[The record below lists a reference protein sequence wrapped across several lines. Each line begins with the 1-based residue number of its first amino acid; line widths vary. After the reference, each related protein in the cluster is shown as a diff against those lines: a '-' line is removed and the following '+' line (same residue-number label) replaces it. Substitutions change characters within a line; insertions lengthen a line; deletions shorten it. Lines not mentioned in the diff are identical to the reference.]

1 MTKEGECFTMRI
13 QSIQEVNNMATMTL
27 RINDQDGE
35 LIKKYIQMHG
45 LTISEFARQAMLEKI
60 EDEYDLQ
67 VLRQAMA
74 EDDGVRISHEELMK
88 EFGL

>member
-1 MTKEGECFTMRI
+1 MTKEWECFTMRI
-13 QSIQEVNNMATMTL
+13 QSIHEVKNMATMTL

>member
-1 MTKEGECFTMRI
+1 
-13 QSIQEVNNMATMTL
+13 MATMTL

-35 LIKKYIQMHG
+35 LIKKYIQVHG

-74 EDDGVRISHEELMK
+74 EDDGVRIPVEDLFEE
-88 EFGL
+88 FSI

>member
-1 MTKEGECFTMRI
+1 MRI
-13 QSIQEVNNMATMTL
+13 QSIQEVENMATMTL

-35 LIKKYIQMHG
+35 LIKKYIQVHG

-74 EDDGVRISHEELMK
+74 EDDGVRIPVEDLFE
-88 EFGL
+88 EFGI

>member
-1 MTKEGECFTMRI
+1 MRI
-13 QSIQEVNNMATMTL
+13 QSIHEVKNMATMTL
-27 RINDQDGE
+27 RINDKDGE

-74 EDDGVRISHEELMK
+74 EDDGVRIPIEELFE
-88 EFGL
+88 EFGV

>member
-1 MTKEGECFTMRI
+1 
-13 QSIQEVNNMATMTL
+13 MATMTL
-27 RINDQDGE
+27 RINEEDSK
-35 LIKKYIQMHG
+35 LIKKYIQLHG
-45 LTISEFARQAMLEKI
+45 LTISEFARQSMLEKI

-74 EDDGVRISHEELMK
+74 EDDGVRIPHEELMK

>member
-1 MTKEGECFTMRI
+1 MTRGGKSHTMRI
-13 QSIQEVNNMATMTL
+13 QSIQEVKAMATMTL
-27 RINDQDGE
+27 RINEEDSK
-35 LIKKYIQMHG
+35 LIKKYIQLHG
-45 LTISEFARQAMLEKI
+45 LTISEFARQSMLEKI

-74 EDDGVRISHEELMK
+74 EDDGVRIPHEELMK

>member
-1 MTKEGECFTMRI
+1 
-13 QSIQEVNNMATMTL
+13 MATMTL
-27 RINDQDGE
+27 RINDQDGD
-35 LIKKYIQMHG
+35 LIKNHIALHG

-67 VLRQAMA
+67 ILRQTMA
-74 EDDGVRISHEELMK
+74 EDDGQRISHEDVMK

>member
-1 MTKEGECFTMRI
+1 MRI
-13 QSIQEVNNMATMTL
+13 QSIQEVKAMATMTL
-27 RINDQDGE
+27 RINDQDSE
-35 LIKKYIQMHG
+35 LIKKYIHLHG

-74 EDDGVRISHEELMK
+74 EDDGVRIPVEDLFE
-88 EFGL
+88 EFGI

>member
-1 MTKEGECFTMRI
+1 MRI
-13 QSIQEVNNMATMTL
+13 QSIQEVKAMATMTL
-27 RINDQDGE
+27 RINDQDSE
-35 LIKKYIQMHG
+35 LIKKYIQLHG
-45 LTISEFARQAMLEKI
+45 LTISEFARQSMLEKI

-67 VLRQAMA
+67 ILRQAMA

>member
-1 MTKEGECFTMRI
+1 
-13 QSIQEVNNMATMTL
+13 MATMTL

-35 LIKKYIQMHG
+35 LIKRYIHMHG
-45 LTISEFARQAMLEKI
+45 LMISEFARQAMLEKI

-74 EDDGVRISHEELMK
+74 EDDGVRIPIEELF
-88 EFGL
+88 EEYGV

>member
-1 MTKEGECFTMRI
+1 MRI

-74 EDDGVRISHEELMK
+74 EDDGVRIPIEELFE
-88 EFGL
+88 EFGV